1 VDQRSQAE
9 AATAADEPAGPD
21 APPASTAVPLLEP
34 RDGLPDVVVDARGL
48 SSAIDA
54 LAAGD
59 GPVAVD
65 AERASGYRYGQR
77 VYLVQMRRRGSRT
90 WLIDPVPF
98 DFDLSALQPVLA
110 ELEWVIHAASQDLPC
125 LSDAGLRPASVF
137 DTELAG
143 RLLGYPRV
151 GLAAMVE
158 GVLGFSMEKGH
169 AAVDW
174 SQRPMPDDW
183 LRYAA
188 LDVEVLLELRDA
200 LHAELATTGKLPW
213 ALEEFANVA
222 AAPPPTPRTDPWRR
236 TSGIHRVR
244 SPRQLAAVREL
255 WLARDQLAQQ
265 RDTAPGRLL
274 PDAAIVDAA
283 RSGPTTVAELT
294 ALPVF
299 GGRANRRIADTWL
312 SALDRA
318 RALPVEDLPPATLPH
333 DGPPPAKSWPD
344 RDPEAARRL
353 AALRPAVAAIA
364 DEHHLPTENLL
375 SPDTVRRI
383 AWQPPAPATQEA
395 IAAVLAEH
403 GARPWQIALTAV
415 PLTRALDRLARSSE
429 VR

>member
-1 VDQRSQAE
+1 MDDGSVTQSAEPTVDAVP
-9 AATAADEPAGPD
+9 AT
-21 APPASTAVPLLEP
+21 PLLEP
-34 RDGLPDVVVDARGL
+34 RDGLPEVVIDGPGL
-48 SSAIDA
+48 A
-54 LAAGD
+54 LAIAALGAGA

-77 VYLVQMRRRGSRT
+77 VYLVQLRRRGSRT

-110 ELEWVIHAASQDLPC
+110 QPEWVIHAASQDLPC
-125 LSDAGLRPASVF
+125 LADAGLRPASLF

-151 GLAAMVE
+151 GLGPMVE

-174 SQRPMPDDW
+174 SQRPLPDDW

-200 LHAELATTGKLPW
+200 LSEELAASQKLPW
-213 ALEEFANVA
+213 ALEEFAHVA
-222 AAPPPTPRTDPWRR
+222 ATAGPVQRTDPWRR

-244 SPRQLAAVREL
+244 APRQLAAVREL
-255 WLARDQLAQQ
+255 WLARDRLARQ
-265 RDTAPGRLL
+265 RDLAPGRVL

-283 RSGPTTVAELT
+283 RHQPTNVAELT

-299 GGRANRRIADTWL
+299 GGRANRRVADVWL
-312 SALDRA
+312 AALDRA
-318 RALPVEDLPPATLPH
+318 RGLSDADLPPATLPH
-333 DGPPPAKSWPD
+333 DGPPPAKSWPE
-344 RDPEAARRL
+344 RDPQAARRL

-364 DEHHLPTENLL
+364 DEHRLPTENLL
-375 SPDTVRRI
+375 APDAVRRL
-383 AWQPPAPATQEA
+383 AWSPPDPATE
-395 IAAVLAEH
+395 VSVSTRLGEH
-403 GARPWQIALTAV
+403 GARRWQVALTAV
-415 PLTRALDRLARSSE
+415 PLTRALDRLTRE
-429 VR
+429 E

>member
-1 VDQRSQAE
+1 VDQREATEPAAAAE
-9 AATAADEPAGPD
+9 APEPPTTAI
-21 APPASTAVPLLEP
+21 PLLEP
-34 RDGLPDVVVDARGL
+34 RDGLPDVVVDRRGL
-48 SSAIDA
+48 DAAIEA
-54 LAAGD
+54 LGGGE
-59 GPVAVD
+59 GPVAID

-77 VYLVQMRRRGSRT
+77 VYLVQLRRNGSRT

-98 DFDLSALQPVLA
+98 GFDLSPLQSVLA
-110 ELEWVIHAASQDLPC
+110 QPEWVIHAASQDLPC
-125 LSDAGLRPASVF
+125 LSDAGLTPGSVF

-151 GLAAMVE
+151 GLGAMVE

-200 LHAELATTGKLPW
+200 LHAELADTAKLAW
-213 ALEEFANVA
+213 AVEEFAHVA
-222 AAPPPTPRTDPWRR
+222 AAPAAPPRADPWRR

-255 WLARDQLAQQ
+255 WLTRDQLARQ
-265 RDTAPGRLL
+265 RDVAPGRLL

-283 RSGPTTVAELT
+283 RSAPTTVAALT

-312 SALDRA
+312 SALERA
-318 RALPVEDLPPATLPH
+318 RALPVDDLPPATLAH
-333 DGPPPAKSWPD
+333 EGPPPAKSWPD
-344 RDPEAARRL
+344 RHPEAARRL

-364 DEHHLPTENLL
+364 DEHRLPTENLL

-383 AWQPPAPATQEA
+383 AWEPPQPPSQTA
-395 IAAVLAEH
+395 IAAALGGQ
-403 GARPWQIALTAV
+403 GARPWQVALTAV
-415 PLTRALDRLARSSE
+415 PLARALERLARESD